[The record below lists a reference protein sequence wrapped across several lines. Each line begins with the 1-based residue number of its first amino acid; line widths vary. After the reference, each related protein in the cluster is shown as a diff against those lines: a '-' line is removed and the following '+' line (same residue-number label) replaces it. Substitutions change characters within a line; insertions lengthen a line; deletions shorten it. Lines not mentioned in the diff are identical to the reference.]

1 MIMAWL
7 KSFQTARFEGDTDYV
22 LKVEDDMKPALCCAG
37 FLVDLPGE
45 FLLDTSALEKAASRH
60 HGKQWERSTE
70 SLKLNYIESEKW
82 KLQRLQNPTI
92 GRGRWR
98 FSGFLK
104 GKSILGHIEESMDDD
119 ALRENEVPF
128 EDAVFENV
136 PTGQEVNDNGKEVN
150 EVHFGVDESLEK
162 INNTKINDE
171 IFENFVVDTE
181 PLSMT
186 QILNK
191 PNVMTQ
197 LEIESHNV
205 ISKQSGK
212 PCSPIHSLVVG
223 ESSKQKVIE
232 NETEEFYK
240 EAIEACN
247 IISNLRLL
255 DPNCALDQAFTT
267 PNATIP
273 VVNSTL
279 TTPNATIPS
288 SNRVNDSGLYD
299 SLWSN

>member
-1 MIMAWL
+1 METG
-7 KSFQTARFEGDTDYV
+7 S
-22 LKVEDDMKPALCCAG
+22 
-37 FLVDLPGE
+37 
-45 FLLDTSALEKAASRH
+45 
-60 HGKQWERSTE
+60 
-70 SLKLNYIESEKW
+70 
-82 KLQRLQNPTI
+82 
-92 GRGRWR
+92 
-98 FSGFLK
+98 LK
-104 GKSILGHIEESMDDD
+104 GKSIVGHIEESVDDD

-136 PTGQEVNDNGKEVN
+136 PIGQEVNDNGKEVN

-162 INNTKINDE
+162 INNKEINDE
-171 IFENFVVDTE
+171 ILENFVVDTE

-191 PNVMTQ
+191 PSVMTQ
-197 LEIESHNV
+197 LEIEAYNV

-212 PCSPIHSLVVG
+212 HCSPIHSLVVG

-255 DPNCALDQAFTT
+255 DPNCALYQALTT

-273 VVNSTL
+273 VVNSAL
-279 TTPNATIPS
+279 TTPNATIPV
-288 SNRVNDSGLYD
+288 VNSALTTPNTTILVVN
-299 SLWSN
+299 SALTTPNAIIPVVNSAFKASENEKCL